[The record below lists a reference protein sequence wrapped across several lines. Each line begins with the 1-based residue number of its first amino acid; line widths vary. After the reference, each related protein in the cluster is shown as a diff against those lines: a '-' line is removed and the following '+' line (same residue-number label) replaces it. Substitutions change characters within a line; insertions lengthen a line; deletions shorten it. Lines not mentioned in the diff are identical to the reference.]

1 MAYLFKMENINDYC
15 DKCKSK
21 PCPKPCRFVDEILAL
36 GNRAVMENHLK
47 GDIIQ
52 NFPEKRMVRFTE
64 LEEMETQDVIP
75 DSIDDNELYEP
86 LTPQHK
92 NATVF
97 YLRFFKRLSYED
109 IAVYIDSTPDDAAK
123 YYHAAKN
130 RIIEIISF
138 LDRKGTAEKLIA
150 RKVDLTENEKMFV
163 CKVVLGLTALQ
174 ISKLYGGKV
183 KPRTIEERVRKLRKR
198 YKAQMTA

>member
-1 MAYLFKMENINDYC
+1 MFKMENINDYC

-21 PCPKPCRFVDEILAL
+21 PCPKPCRFVDEILQH

-47 GDIIQ
+47 DDIIQ
-52 NFPEKRMVRFTE
+52 SFPEKRMVRFTE
-64 LEEMETQDVIP
+64 MEAMERQDVIP
-75 DSIDDNELYEP
+75 DRIDDNELYEP
-86 LTPQHK
+86 LKPQHK

-97 YLRFFKRLSYED
+97 YLRFFKRLPYED
-109 IAVYIDSTPDDAAK
+109 IAVYIDSTANDAAK
-123 YYHAAKN
+123 YYHEAKK

-183 KPRTIEERVRKLRKR
+183 KTRTIEERVRKMAKK
-198 YKAQMTA
+198 YKAMVAA